1 MKYVTKTTACI
12 MAAAML
18 TWSPPSLAG
27 DEEIIVEAQPEMAI
41 WVDKV
46 SDDLSSTFERTRL
59 PSLNAIPS
67 DYAQVQFTCDEN
79 GKPTDIALVRKSRSA
94 WIDRAALRSVRSIKT
109 MYPLPASV
117 RKGQRYQADFI
128 FAENERAYDRVAD
141 AVHESHA
148 RRLAAGDRTVIALAV
163 TRPAG

>member
-1 MKYVTKTTACI
+1 MKYITKTTACI

-18 TWSPPSLAG
+18 TVSAPSAAG
-27 DEEIIVEAQPEMAI
+27 DDEIVVAAQPGMTT
-41 WVDKV
+41 WVGKV
-46 SDDLSSTFERTRL
+46 SEDLSATFERTRI

-79 GKPTDIALVRKSRSA
+79 GKPAQIALVRKSRSG
-94 WIDRAALRSVRSIKT
+94 WIDRAALRAVRRLKT
-109 MYPLPASV
+109 MHPLPQNV
-117 RKGQRYQADFI
+117 REGQLYQADFI

-148 RRLAAGDRTVIALAV
+148 RMLASEDRTVIALVIA
-163 TRPAG
+163 RSAG